1 MFVFRT
7 PFIKWCYII
16 PTFEKP
22 CFFPDPFSKEIE
34 AQYLSLFKSTKFP
47 IDHTLNYKDPDSK
60 KFFILNLLTLLM
72 KDTENG
78 SSYKLIR
85 NGMETTQMLGIS
97 LVVCR
102 NKEGNYLAV
111 NEKNNRG
118 WYLPA
123 GRVDPPESFFEAAIR
138 EAKEE
143 TLLDIELKGILQ
155 HQYNFV
161 EDGRFLRYR
170 VVFYGEPKDQ
180 NQKPKDKP
188 DAESLEA
195 KWLSLEK
202 LEKML
207 KKGQLRGSDLLDWGK
222 YIEKGGTIFPL
233 ESFQENPELF

>member
-1 MFVFRT
+1 MFGFRS
-7 PFIKWCYII
+7 PSVKWSYII

-22 CFFPDPFSKEIE
+22 FFFPALFSNEIE
-34 AQYLSLFKSTKFP
+34 TQYLNLFKSDKLP
-47 IDHTLNYKDPDSK
+47 IDHKLDYKDPENK
-60 KFFILNLLTLLM
+60 RLFILNLVTMRM

-78 SSYKLIR
+78 GFYKLMR
-85 NGMETTQMLGIS
+85 KGMETTQMLGIS
-97 LVVCR
+97 LCVCR
-102 NKEGNYLAV
+102 NKEGKYLAV

-123 GRVDPPESFFEAAIR
+123 GRVDPPESFYEAAIR

-161 EDGRFLRYR
+161 EGGRFLRYR
-170 VVFYGEPKDQ
+170 VVFYGEPKDP

-195 KWLSLEK
+195 KWLSLEE
-202 LEKML
+202 LEMML
-207 KKGQLRGSDLLDWGK
+207 KKGQLRGTDLLDWGK
-222 YIEKGGTIFPL
+222 YIEKGGTIYPL
-233 ESFQENPELF
+233 ESFQETPELF

>member
-1 MFVFRT
+1 MFGFRI
-7 PFIKWCYII
+7 PSVSWCYFI
-16 PTFEKP
+16 PTLEKL
-22 CFFPDPFSKEIE
+22 FYFPALFANEIE
-34 AQYLSLFKSTKFP
+34 TQYLNLFKSNKLP
-47 IDHTLNYKDPDSK
+47 IDHTLDYKDPESK
-60 KFFILNLLTLLM
+60 RLFSLNLVTLLM

-78 SSYKLIR
+78 TSYKLIR
-85 NGMETTQMLGIS
+85 NGMEGTQMLGIS
-97 LVVCR
+97 LAVCR
-102 NKEGNYLAV
+102 NKEGKYLAV

-143 TLLDIELKGILQ
+143 TLLDIEVKGILQ

-161 EDGRFLRYR
+161 EGGRFLRYR
-170 VVFYGEPKDQ
+170 VVFYGEPKDP

-195 KWLSLEK
+195 KWLSLEE
-202 LEKML
+202 LERMFKEN
-207 KKGQLRGSDLLDWGK
+207 QLRGSDLLDWGK